1 MNNFFVYSFRTQQ
14 ETGKPITCLVIF
26 CPYVSIE
33 RYVHEFK
40 QQLKDYFLDNLSPD
54 EIYVIGSEYHRKE
67 LMAVFHG
74 DRYQVFDAIPHFH
87 ADAYAKSIFIF
98 TFQENGD
105 LAQLDTNQK
114 KSEMFM
120 RNVLRRGMVWIFNHR
135 GGLIV
140 AQGSHHF
147 VFSKGKHCD
156 RFLRPGN
163 VLVNG
168 AEILFI
174 VHQLLRYLPIAS
186 YENIYCDTSSIN
198 SLAFALI
205 EVRRRFDPD
214 IEMPQ
219 IESFGSYDVFEKE
232 QFRGAHKS
240 LFLISASTSGS
251 IVRRMVR
258 EKQGVEMNQLVV
270 IYGLMFD
277 AEYKGRVVCDLSF
290 EEQENPDGIK
300 PFTTYNVGK
309 GTRCELCA
317 QGSTGVDVHGDVFLL
332 EKPVIRDHVMVK
344 ADAPLYLSK
353 FAETFRSDT
362 AGATSVLK
370 CFHGES
376 TPDWRYELFVD
387 VPLLLKEW
395 PSDGDGEPKRY
406 KEFFSRL
413 RKHVRDYIPASVR
426 YLVYL
431 PDEGSKHLAAI
442 IKEILLANKVEVPED
457 RVLGMNEIDRID
469 VNDAGVIVVVSSCI
483 VMGKNLLYLS
493 RALRT
498 YHDTMSVVYFTA
510 ISRSPYKG
518 HTDFLRANLGQGEFG
533 IGTHRVVN
541 VMEVYCSDLAHKTP
555 WHIELEFAKKAQEY
569 FEEKDAIKYKEVVTY
584 FQRREEVLNNCRGS
598 NGLAKHL
605 FFPHPING
613 KELKIRKGF
622 VFAVGKDFEK
632 HASQSDVYFIIS
644 TVLNH
649 LRYSANSHHQ
659 LNQTEYVRNLIAPV
673 NFSRFNDGII
683 QACLLRAARMEELRY
698 DLSETLSYQ
707 MKSILGDMISR
718 VRDDHG
724 EGLTEFF
731 YAIAIGKLRM
741 VPNHVHDCIE
751 LLQEKEDKKGDMPVL
766 MSLCDYIAAE
776 VCARVPLHET
786 FGAVPM
792 KK

>member
-1 MNNFFVYSFRTQQ
+1 MNNFFVYSYRT
-14 ETGKPITCLVIF
+14 EDVIGKPITCLVVF
-26 CPYVSIE
+26 CPYMSIE
-33 RYVHEFK
+33 RYAHEFK
-40 QQLKDYFLDNLSPD
+40 QQLKDYFIDHLSPD

-67 LMAVFHG
+67 LMSVFHG
-74 DRYQVFDAIPHFH
+74 DRFQVFDAIPHFH
-87 ADAYAKSIFIF
+87 ADSYAKAIFIF
-98 TFQENGD
+98 TFQKNGD
-105 LAQLDTNQK
+105 LVQLDSNEVK
-114 KSEMFM
+114 DPAYM
-120 RNVLRRGMVWIFNHR
+120 RNVLRRGMVSIFNQR

-156 RFLRPGN
+156 RFLRTGN

-174 VHQLLRYLPIAS
+174 VHQLLKYVPIAS

-219 IESFGSYDVFEKE
+219 IESFGSYEVFEQE

-258 EKQGVEMNQLVV
+258 EKKGVEMNQLVV

-277 AEYKGRVVCDLSF
+277 AEYKGRVVCDLSYDAN
-290 EEQENPDGIK
+290 ENPDGIL

-332 EKPVIRDHVMVK
+332 EKPVIRNHVMVK
-344 ADAPLYLSK
+344 SDAPQYLNK
-353 FAETFRSDT
+353 FAETFRSDA

-376 TPDWRYELFVD
+376 TPDWRYELFID
-387 VPLLLKEW
+387 VPLLLQEW
-395 PSDGDGEPKRY
+395 PKKGKGTPKRY
-406 KEFFSRL
+406 KDFFIRL

-426 YLVYL
+426 YLIYL
-431 PDEGSKHLAAI
+431 PDEGSKHLASI
-442 IKEILLANKVEVPED
+442 IREILLANKVEVDED
-457 RVLGMNEIDRID
+457 RVIGMDEIHQID
-469 VNDAGVIVVVSSCI
+469 AKDTGVIVVVSSCI

-493 RALRT
+493 RALRP

-518 HTDFLRANLGQGEFG
+518 HTDFLRSNIGQGEFG
-533 IGTHRVVN
+533 SNTHRVVN
-541 VMEVYCSDLAHKTP
+541 VMEVYCSDMAHRSP
-555 WHIELEFAKKAQEY
+555 WHIELEFAKKLQEY
-569 FEEKDAIKYKEVVTY
+569 FEENDPVKYKEATAY
-584 FQRREEVLNNCRGS
+584 FQEREEILNKCRS
-598 NGLAKHL
+598 TNGLSMNL
-605 FFPHPING
+605 FFPHPTLK

-622 VFAVGKDFEK
+622 VFAAGKDFEK
-632 HASQSDVYFIIS
+632 HASQSDVYFIVS

-649 LRYSANSHHQ
+649 LRHSADGNHQ
-659 LNQTEYVRNLIAPV
+659 LSQTEYVRNLIAPA
-673 NFSRFNDGII
+673 NFIRFNDGII
-683 QACLLRAARMEELRY
+683 QASLLRAARMQELRY
-698 DLSETLSYQ
+698 DLDETLSYQ
-707 MKSILGDMISR
+707 MKSMLGDMINR
-718 VRDDHG
+718 VRDEHG

-731 YAIAIGKLRM
+731 YAIATGKLRM
-741 VPNHVHDCIE
+741 VPNDVHDCIE
-751 LLQEKEDKKGDMPVL
+751 LLREREGGKGDMPVL
-766 MSLCDYIAAE
+766 MALCDYIVAE
-776 VCARVPLHET
+776 VCSRAPLHET
-786 FGAVPM
+786 FGAAPI
-792 KK
+792 KN